1 MDVRTARVDFM
12 PSVNGIA
19 LSVLLARFGIR
30 PGPVLN
36 YFNIRVAKPCALT
49 QRDELVEE
57 LVEVGSFIS
66 NPRDENLKVEGVR
79 GQAKTRSER
88 GETISG
94 GLDSGMDW
102 TNGEKQDFV
111 GKELHQYL
119 GKRKIKKDLR
129 NLDKFVSWEIR
140 VLWQSNRL
148 ELSRTGSNHDG
159 IEARRENPK
168 LDKNHNFGI
177 MQVFDEAEGSGN
189 IYRQEI
195 YWKDRNQ
202 ANGPR
207 SSRWLVA
214 WVQNVVST
222 TQQAE
227 CLQKLESCNLTS
239 GRSGGV
245 LHVSWTYSQTC
256 GARGV
261 AAHASGAMRSDTR
274 AATNLNLIGCSPRDG
289 SVQLNSS
296 RPLSSFDDQLEIL
309 SGVSSV
315 LRVQI
320 SLSSARY
327 SAGKSEELCRS

>member
-1 MDVRTARVDFM
+1 MFLASWIKFILPLQPVPACEDKAQSLYLSKLSHLLRYQIRLGVYLV
-12 PSVNGIA
+12 SVG
-19 LSVLLARFGIR
+19 LTFGLYVFEGLFVKGGGYYKLCGRF
-30 PGPVLN
+30 
-36 YFNIRVAKPCALT
+36 
-49 QRDELVEE
+49 
-57 LVEVGSFIS
+57 
-66 NPRDENLKVEGVR
+66 RDENLKVEGVR

-227 CLQKLESCNLTS
+227 CLQKLEVSPCMEA
-239 GRSGGV
+239 
-245 LHVSWTYSQTC
+245 LH
-256 GARGV
+256 
-261 AAHASGAMRSDTR
+261 AA
-274 AATNLNLIGCSPRDG
+274 
-289 SVQLNSS
+289 
-296 RPLSSFDDQLEIL
+296 
-309 SGVSSV
+309 
-315 LRVQI
+315 
-320 SLSSARY
+320 
-327 SAGKSEELCRS
+327 